1 MAGIMLRSLAASLS
15 SERSP
20 LPFIADPLAGIG
32 CTSWSPA
39 GTDDRALSVTG
50 KTKHSPDSV
59 RASPY
64 PPLVRS
70 ASGYGSGAG
79 AKRLAAAALTSRATS
94 TPLRRTA
101 SLQGG
106 DSLAAL
112 QAAAD
117 DAKLS
122 GRTASCKPAT
132 GLHKAPRRSRTGSNN
147 TPLRGLRPTPS
158 FVNTLPL
165 DVLVCPPPAPPVRC
179 GLQLQ
184 FPTPRPAPVFVP
196 ETPPPAPVAV
206 APVVAQR
213 RRSSLAPAF
222 EAPPALVIR
231 QVPLPSPPMVGLG
244 KKKREPLVQRTLRRT
259 FEKTPRGAQ
268 VKVLG
273 AHAAVRMMG
282 AMTETEAEDE
292 AAVAASVVV
301 VVEEDADVCM
311 VDSWVE
317 LNEVLPISPS
327 SPVMVEAVPIVSS
340 QSLGTGASRGGGAVD
355 EEMEWSMIDEA
366 ECEAGG
372 TA

>member
-1 MAGIMLRSLAASLS
+1 MLRSLAASLS

-32 CTSWSPA
+32 CTSWSQS
-39 GTDDRALSVTG
+39 GTDDRAPPVSG
-50 KTKHSPDSV
+50 KAKHNTESV

-70 ASGYGSGAG
+70 STGYGSGAG
-79 AKRLAAAALTSRATS
+79 AKRLAAAGLVARAS
-94 TPLRRTA
+94 VQPLRRTA

-106 DSLAAL
+106 DSLASL

-122 GRTASCKPAT
+122 GRTASCKPVT
-132 GLHKAPRRSRTGSNN
+132 GLPKPPRRSRTGSNN
-147 TPLRGLRPTPS
+147 VPLRALRPTPS

-179 GLQLQ
+179 GLQLE
-184 FPTPRPAPVFVP
+184 FPTVRRVPAPVFVP
-196 ETPPPAPVAV
+196 EPPAPPPQPLVPLV
-206 APVVAQR
+206 SQR
-213 RRSSLAPAF
+213 RRSSLAPAY
-222 EAPPALVIR
+222 EAPPALVMR
-231 QVPLPSPPMVGLG
+231 QVPLPSPPANGLG

-259 FEKTPRGAQ
+259 FERTPRGAQ

-282 AMTETEAEDE
+282 AMTEAEAADE

-301 VVEEDADVCM
+301 VGEEDADVCM

-317 LNEVLPISPS
+317 LNEASAPLSPS
-327 SPVMVEAVPIVSS
+327 SPVMVEAVPVVSS
-340 QSLGTGASRGGGAVD
+340 QSTGVSRGGAADD
-355 EEMEWSMIDEA
+355 EEMEWSMIDET
-366 ECEAGG
+366 ECDAGN
-372 TA
+372 A